1 MGSFAY
7 GMQNAIN
14 DPFSKYILDESNFIQ
29 CNNIENKLEWLANFE
44 EQLEDKTLCLTKR
57 TENGIDF
64 DWFRFCDDEQKSII
78 LKMRYS
84 KIFTWDPYFIINQ
97 FKTLRKK
104 YPSINRVTLFLNE
117 SNLDFAKA
125 FPNITCAIL
134 YPQKHHESWNEII
147 EELKQVKNIELEPID

>member
-1 MGSFAY
+1 
-7 GMQNAIN
+7 
-14 DPFSKYILDESNFIQ
+14 
-29 CNNIENKLEWLANFE
+29 
-44 EQLEDKTLCLTKR
+44 
-57 TENGIDF
+57 
-64 DWFRFCDDEQKSII
+64 
-78 LKMRYS
+78 MRYS

-117 SNLDFAKA
+117 SNLDIAKA